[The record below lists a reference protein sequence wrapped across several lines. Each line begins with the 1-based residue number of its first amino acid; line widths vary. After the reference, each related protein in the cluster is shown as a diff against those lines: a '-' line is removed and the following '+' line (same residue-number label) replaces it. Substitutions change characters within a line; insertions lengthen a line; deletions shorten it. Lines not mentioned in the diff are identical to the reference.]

1 MALLAPFS
9 KMSLSDEEKKK
20 TLTNILTT
28 VCDIMKICN
37 GNKVLENKAKESI
50 SKLIQETLRE
60 ISLNKAKNRKTE
72 EHDNIEIMG
81 LSNEINQTINE
92 FNSSNIPIIDILKE
106 FIFSIRNNKE
116 PIENMDMD
124 EIYHYLLKN
133 FTESELNE
141 KLRLFLQSTDI
152 INKNKY

>member
-1 MALLAPFS
+1 
-9 KMSLSDEEKKK
+9 
-20 TLTNILTT
+20 
-28 VCDIMKICN
+28 
-37 GNKVLENKAKESI
+37 
-50 SKLIQETLRE
+50 
-60 ISLNKAKNRKTE
+60 
-72 EHDNIEIMG
+72 MG